1 MPPKFKHQLV
11 GERSIRSEAKGVS
24 HGGAYGSENVG
35 TSNHNSGERPE
46 HRKPKVSLAMIV
58 SQGLV
63 GPKSMTKVA
72 DEGHTVNIP

>member
-11 GERSIRSEAKGVS
+11 GERSNCCEAKGVTHS
-24 HGGAYGSENVG
+24 GAIRSENVG

-72 DEGHTVNIP
+72 DDGHTVNIP